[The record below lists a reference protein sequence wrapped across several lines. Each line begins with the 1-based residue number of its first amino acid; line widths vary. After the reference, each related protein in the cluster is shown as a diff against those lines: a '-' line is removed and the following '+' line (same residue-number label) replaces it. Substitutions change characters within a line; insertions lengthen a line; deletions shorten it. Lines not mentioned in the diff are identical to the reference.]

1 MYILCFDQ
9 KSLLKVKVETLQR
22 DPKGVIS
29 KFGIAFWSQVYVY
42 ILSMGKGCVFVV
54 NTYSFFCAATGLSMD
69 RDWRGSRS
77 RSPRDRIAIVRA
89 RPAIT
94 VEDERRVYT
103 RQSFYTAC
111 LVRRS
116 HPPPH
121 IHHTLDGCE

>member
-9 KSLLKVKVETLQR
+9 KSLLKVRVEILQR
-22 DPKGVIS
+22 GSKGVIS

-103 RQSFYTAC
+103 RQSFCTAC
-111 LVRRS
+111 LVIRS